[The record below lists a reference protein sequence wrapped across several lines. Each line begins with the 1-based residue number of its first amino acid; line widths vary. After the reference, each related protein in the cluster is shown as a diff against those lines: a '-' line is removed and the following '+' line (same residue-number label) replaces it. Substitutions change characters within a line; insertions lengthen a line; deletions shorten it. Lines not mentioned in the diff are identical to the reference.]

1 MLTKEELSLL
11 KNAEI
16 LLLKNTALARI
27 QDCLT
32 RFQHALDTYSKGIN
46 DLSNLLP
53 ESSTTKLSKGENYKG
68 LPYVVLDYRAH
79 YTKTN
84 IFAFR
89 TLFWWGYFFS
99 FSLHLQGTF
108 LENFRTNLLAN
119 SAKLT
124 ASDFYICIYETPWQY
139 DFTDKNY
146 VKISEL
152 NNIELTALLSSKSF
166 IKIAHKINL
175 DEFNKLDEIG
185 VSTFEKMLK
194 LIG

>member
-11 KNAEI
+11 KNAEV

-32 RFQHALDTYSKGIN
+32 RFQHALDTYSKGRN

-89 TLFWWGYFFS
+89 TLFWWGHFFS

-108 LENFRTNLLAN
+108 FENYRTNLLAN

-124 ASDFYICIYETPWQY
+124 TSDFYICIYETPWQY

-146 VKISEL
+146 VKISDL
-152 NNIELTALLSSKSF
+152 NNHELTALLSSKSF